1 MSVPALFGALL
12 RRELTSRAS
21 AQRMIVVVAVGVL
34 SGFLAGG
41 VAPSRPPGR
50 PGALEN
56 ALASY
61 EHLSGWIIG
70 MLAGLRCIA
79 TQHDDQRR
87 GWLTQLF
94 AFGVRRDAYLAQL
107 AAATLLAG
115 WVDYG
120 LALGSFAA
128 VHAAAA
134 GTAPLGRMLGVL
146 PGALLWT
153 GAVMALAAAC
163 GVVLNERT
171 RARFSLAALLLLPYV
186 GVFLYAFMND
196 DRPPPRAVIVLVG
209 WVVPRWLV
217 APTLVAAGQL
227 LLYTSLALI
236 LALLLAPARI
246 ERSS

>member
-1 MSVPALFGALL
+1 
-12 RRELTSRAS
+12 
-21 AQRMIVVVAVGVL
+21 MIVVVAVGVL

-61 EHLSGWIIG
+61 EHLAGWLIG

-79 TQHDDQRR
+79 TLHDDQRR

-209 WVVPRWLV
+209 WLVPRWLV
-217 APTLVAAGQL
+217 APSLVAAGQL